1 MENVQKTQHTDKWGM
16 LTINFFNTEDATTMQ
31 NFQKLRDFMA
41 FKYWDKFHW
50 YNHVMICLFGCCGH
64 FQKECLHLN
73 VI

>member
-41 FKYWDKFHW
+41 FKY
-50 YNHVMICLFGCCGH
+50 
-64 FQKECLHLN
+64 
-73 VI
+73 